1 MSAGFDR
8 STFISP
14 FPGILC
20 VENVPGTFLGVLSS
34 GRLFPEAVW
43 RATGMTGNL
52 GGLTIHLPW
61 MCHGFVFDLTLCI
74 HVCIF
79 VFLIWS
85 SNLWK
90 TCLFFNT
97 YILFFFYKK
106 CYLTPCWPDASERLY
121 VLSEWCDPPLWICSK
136 DAFSHLWGFSRC
148 FSLVVLVS
156 RVLSCLCCPLSLF
169 SLLSHQLLL
178 RSSGQNP
185 DRELDEVLAISAGG
199 NRTCLGNSGC

>member
-1 MSAGFDR
+1 MLVFIQRKQFYILSERRHFPHSCLQLQPVKTFANKSDRSLRHSRYFKLSLLCTSRNMVVYSFHLMSAGFDR

-106 CYLTPCWPDASERLY
+106 CFSDTLLT
-121 VLSEWCDPPLWICSK
+121 
-136 DAFSHLWGFSRC
+136 RC
-148 FSLVVLVS
+148 FWKAVRVKWVMWSTSLNL
-156 RVLSCLCCPLSLF
+156 
-169 SLLSHQLLL
+169 Q
-178 RSSGQNP
+178 
-185 DRELDEVLAISAGG
+185 
-199 NRTCLGNSGC
+199 